1 MTLEDRLTKA
11 LTAHKPIAKR
21 MFGGT
26 CFMVRGNMLVGTF
39 RGGMMARV
47 AKEEHADTVKLPGA
61 SAMEMKGKV
70 MEGFIL
76 IDAKSVES
84 DAAMKRWID
93 MALAYNAT
101 LPAKA
106 AKPAKKIK
114 RHEH

>member
-1 MTLEDRLTKA
+1 MSLEDRLTKA
-11 LTAHKPIAKR
+11 LAAHKPITKR
-21 MFGGT
+21 MFGGL

-47 AKEEHADTVKLPGA
+47 GKEDHIAALKLPGA
-61 SAMEMKGKV
+61 SAMEMKGRV

-76 IDAKSVES
+76 IDAKSVDS

-101 LPAKA
+101 LPAKT
-106 AKPAKKIK
+106 AKPAKKPK
-114 RHEH
+114 KA